1 MVQRIRIQTA
11 LLPKPPLLISESAEE
26 FDAVYEA
33 LEREIRPR
41 GIIEQMY
48 LADISSII
56 WEILRLRRCKAVIVN
71 AARRTA
77 LQNLLYRLLEV
88 PGADSEEA
96 EYLALAWFTDREA
109 KKQVSEVLGQFG
121 LDELAI
127 EAEAIRCV
135 SSDLELLDRMLAS
148 LESRRD
154 KALRRVAEY
163 RGSLARQL
171 RESADRMIEGQVVPP
186 LHLASSKESAQG

>member
-1 MVQRIRIQTA
+1 MVRRIRIETA
-11 LLPKPPLLISESAEE
+11 LLPKPPLLFSESPEE

-33 LEREIRPR
+33 LEREIKPR

-48 LADISSII
+48 LADISSMI
-56 WEILRLRRCKAVIVN
+56 WETLRLRRCKAVIVN

-77 LQNLLYRLLEV
+77 LQRLLYRLL
-88 PGADSEEA
+88 AAHSEKA
-96 EYLALAWFTDREA
+96 EYLALGWFTDPEV
-109 KKQVSEVLGQFG
+109 KKQVAELLGQFG

-135 SSDLELLDRMLAS
+135 SSDLALLDRMLAS
-148 LESRRD
+148 LESRRN
-154 KALRRVAEY
+154 KALRCVAEY

-186 LHLASSKESAQG
+186 LHLASSKKSAEA

>member
-77 LQNLLYRLLEV
+77 LQHLLYRLLAV

-96 EYLALAWFTDREA
+96 EDLALRWFTDREA
-109 KKQVSEVLGQFG
+109 KKQVAEVLGQFG
-121 LDELAI
+121 LDE
-127 EAEAIRCV
+127 
-135 SSDLELLDRMLAS
+135 
-148 LESRRD
+148 
-154 KALRRVAEY
+154 
-163 RGSLARQL
+163 
-171 RESADRMIEGQVVPP
+171 
-186 LHLASSKESAQG
+186 

>member
-26 FDAVYEA
+26 FDAVNEG
-33 LEREIRPR
+33 LEGEIRPR

-56 WEILRLRRCKAVIVN
+56 WEILRLRRCKTVIVN

-77 LQNLLYRLLEV
+77 LQNLLYRLLAV

-96 EYLALAWFTDREA
+96 EDLASEEAEDLALRWFTDREA
-109 KKQVSEVLGQFG
+109 KKQVAEVLGQF
-121 LDELAI
+121 
-127 EAEAIRCV
+127 
-135 SSDLELLDRMLAS
+135 
-148 LESRRD
+148 
-154 KALRRVAEY
+154 
-163 RGSLARQL
+163 
-171 RESADRMIEGQVVPP
+171 
-186 LHLASSKESAQG
+186 

>member
-1 MVQRIRIQTA
+1 V
-11 LLPKPPLLISESAEE
+11 
-26 FDAVYEA
+26 
-33 LEREIRPR
+33 
-41 GIIEQMY
+41 G
-48 LADISSII
+48 
-56 WEILRLRRCKAVIVN
+56 ILRLWRCKAVIIN

-77 LQNLLYRLLEV
+77 LQHLLYRLLAV
-88 PGADSEEA
+88 PGRSLRANSEEA
-96 EYLALAWFTDREA
+96 EDLASEEAEDLALRWFTDREA
-109 KKQVSEVLGQFG
+109 KKQVAEVLGQFG
-121 LDELAI
+121 LDESAI

-171 RESADRMIEGQVVPP
+171 RESADRLIEGQVVPP
-186 LHLASSKESAQG
+186 LQLAPSKKSAQA